1 MIVLQIANSNPQ
13 DFFTMGS
20 FATLAGA
27 TGIVYIVCGAI
38 QQAFN
43 FSPKWL
49 ALVVSMIISCIAA
62 YVGIITLQSMNPE
75 DLSKAQQLM
84 LNKKAFIYLLAL
96 LNGCL
101 IYMTATGANQLIA
114 KNPPQPNPPIL
125 PGPHNANKPVKRKF
139 ASNWWHG

>member
-1 MIVLQIANSNPQ
+1 MIILQITNPNPQ

-62 YVGIITLQSMNPE
+62 YIGIITLQSLDPKE
-75 DLSKAQQLM
+75 LSKAQELM
-84 LNKKAFIYLLAL
+84 LKKKGFIYLLAL

-101 IYMTATGANQLIA
+101 IYMTATGANQLINN
-114 KNPPQPNPPIL
+114 NPPQPTTPKL
-125 PGPHNANKPVKRKF
+125 PGPKNINPLGPRKF
-139 ASNWWHG
+139 NSNWWH